1 MKILYK
7 FATRSRPAKLFA
19 ALDNMQDM
27 MRHGNYAIEVTADI
41 DDETMFNPAVTARV
55 ESYKNTRIHYGT
67 SLNKVHAINRD
78 MALFT
83 DWDILINMSD
93 DMEFIQP
100 GFDTLILQDYATMP
114 LGDVLMHY
122 PDQAAGHAL
131 ITMAIMDRKYYDR
144 FGYYVKDGVLRTFM
158 MDETERIWENGKWVD
173 LPKDIRPIRGYIY
186 NPEYKSL
193 FCDNEQQAVA
203 QILNRYKFFKRRLF
217 NHNHPAW
224 GLAPVDPLMVHTES
238 FHAEDKATFER
249 RKAINFG
256 L

>member
-7 FATRSRPAKLFA
+7 FPTRTRPDRFFKC
-19 ALDNMQDM
+19 LDNMQAM
-27 MRHGNYAIEVTADI
+27 MKHENYAIEVTADI
-41 DDETMFNPAVTARV
+41 DDETMFNPTVTAKV

-122 PDQAAGHAL
+122 PDQAAGQAL

-144 FGYYVKDGVLRTFM
+144 FGY
-158 MDETERIWENGKWVD
+158 
-173 LPKDIRPIRGYIY
+173 IY

-193 FCDNEQQAVA
+193 FCDNEQHAVA
-203 QILNRYKFFKRRLF
+203 QMLNRYKFFKRRLF
-217 NHNHPAW
+217 NHNHAAW
-224 GLAPVDPLMVHTES
+224 GLAPMDALVRYTES
-238 FHAEDKATFER
+238 FHAEDKVTFER
-249 RKAINFG
+249 RKEINFN
-256 L
+256 LQ